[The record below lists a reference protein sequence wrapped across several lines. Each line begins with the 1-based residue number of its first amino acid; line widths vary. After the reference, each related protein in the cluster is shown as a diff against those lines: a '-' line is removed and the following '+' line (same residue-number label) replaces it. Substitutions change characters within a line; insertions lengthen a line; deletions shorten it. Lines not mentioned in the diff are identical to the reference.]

1 MDIILKSS
9 IKVLIKRDGF
19 VGRVLFVC
27 WGFFWFQ
34 VFVFIFL
41 KVFKSVAVAGT

>member
-19 VGRVLFVC
+19 VGRVLFVGVFFLVS
-27 WGFFWFQ
+27 GFCFY
-34 VFVFIFL
+34 FL
-41 KVFKSVAVAGT
+41 KSV

>member
-1 MDIILKSS
+1 MDIILKNS

-19 VGRVLFVC
+19 VG
-27 WGFFWFQ
+27 FFS
-34 VFVFIFL
+34 FVFIFL

>member
-1 MDIILKSS
+1 MDIILKNS

-19 VGRVLFVC
+19 VGV
-27 WGFFWFQ
+27 FFRL
-34 VFVFIFL
+34 FVFIFL

>member
-19 VGRVLFVC
+19 VGRVLFV
-27 WGFFWFQ
+27 GVFFWFQ